1 MNQRK
6 FKTHFASTNISNE
19 FKNSVIKKDSLKNIQ
34 RRKHQQYRK
43 KKKKNLEKRKKSLK
57 RRKKRNQKGK
67 YQKYNSKTNNFRNL
81 AVNTHISIISPKVE
95 NENIRSILTIYK
107 SEKNSLQKS

>member
-43 KKKKNLEKRKKSLK
+43 KKKTWRKG
-57 RRKKRNQKGK
+57 RN
-67 YQKYNSKTNNFRNL
+67 
-81 AVNTHISIISPKVE
+81 H
-95 NENIRSILTIYK
+95 
-107 SEKNSLQKS
+107 

>member
-34 RRKHQQYRK
+34 RRKHQQYPK
-43 KKKKNLEKRKKSLK
+43 KKKKTWRQG
-57 RRKKRNQKGK
+57 RN
-67 YQKYNSKTNNFRNL
+67 
-81 AVNTHISIISPKVE
+81 H
-95 NENIRSILTIYK
+95 
-107 SEKNSLQKS
+107 

>member
-6 FKTHFASTNISNE
+6 FKTYFASTNISNE

-43 KKKKNLEKRKKSLK
+43 KKKKLGEKEEIIKKKKEKKLERK
-57 RRKKRNQKGK
+57 
-67 YQKYNSKTNNFRNL
+67 
-81 AVNTHISIISPKVE
+81 IPEI
-95 NENIRSILTIYK
+95 
-107 SEKNSLQKS
+107 

>member
-43 KKKKNLEKRKKSLK
+43 KKKKLGEKEEIIKKKKEKKLERK
-57 RRKKRNQKGK
+57 
-67 YQKYNSKTNNFRNL
+67 
-81 AVNTHISIISPKVE
+81 IPEI
-95 NENIRSILTIYK
+95 
-107 SEKNSLQKS
+107 

>member
-43 KKKKNLEKRKKSLK
+43 KKKNLEKRKKSLK

-67 YQKYNSKTNNFRNL
+67 YQKYNSKT
-81 AVNTHISIISPKVE
+81 ISE
-95 NENIRSILTIYK
+95 IL
-107 SEKNSLQKS
+107 Q

>member
-43 KKKKNLEKRKKSLK
+43 KKKKKRKK
-57 RRKKRNQKGK
+57 
-67 YQKYNSKTNNFRNL
+67 
-81 AVNTHISIISPKVE
+81 
-95 NENIRSILTIYK
+95 
-107 SEKNSLQKS
+107 EKNIKKKKEKKLESKIPEI